1 MSKNKSQYKMNKFNK
16 LYPLNKMNRT
26 INQKQKFLNKLYN
39 LNKPKIINKNK
50 KIKMIKIKKRKINKE
65 TPVKNMSRS
74 PLQRKQMSLNK

>member
-1 MSKNKSQYKMNKFNK
+1 MS
-16 LYPLNKMNRT
+16 KMNRT
-26 INQKQKFLNKLYN
+26 INPKQKYPNKFCN

-74 PLQRKQMSLNK
+74 PLQRKQISLNK